1 MSTILHCVSETCLIL
16 SLSNVNLIRNINIKE
31 TNIPFVI
38 LILNIYPWTVMSPVL
53 RCLSEEEGLEGALET
68 AGGGERGGSDI
79 DSAAGRWLNGEKLR
93 GDRGLCC
100 ILLSTSWR
108 RAGAISGG
116 FSITVIRPVRR
127 RRGESGNDGGTRPL
141 PPK

>member
-1 MSTILHCVSETCLIL
+1 
-16 SLSNVNLIRNINIKE
+16 
-31 TNIPFVI
+31 
-38 LILNIYPWTVMSPVL
+38 MSPVL
-53 RCLSEEEGLEGALET
+53 RCLSDEEGLEGEL

-100 ILLSTSWR
+100 ILFSTSWR

-141 PPK
+141 PPITQNAKINLLHEKGNLAVSPGLSAVGGANTVTPNISSSPL